1 MRGEKEE
8 EGMRVGGGGEEEG
21 RELCYL
27 YNIITNIIFDVLK
40 NSRPLM
46 IHQTY

>member
-8 EGMRVGGGGEEEG
+8 EGMRGGGGGEGGEEEG

-40 NSRPLM
+40 NSS
-46 IHQTY
+46 H